1 MNLVSSFFVG
11 EAHTHLL
18 TLIFS
23 YHEIKPKFSP
33 FIVPRSC
40 SVESTEMSESNKEM
54 PSGISAF
61 PCQPCT
67 CLNEIGLMKLKTEA
81 RIINLLHLFFYLAGL
96 LFDSTG
102 SYNIVFFLSSG
113 LVIGGSCVMFLIPIL
128 LPSKKTLLKVFT
140 PDITVSVQQTLNEDD
155 HYDFVETEKAIVRTS
170 HFSFKSFADQFEIDR
185 SRLLLDRSPNLSSR
199 PSSFVLFS
207 IVPEG
212 SFRDLSQSNYE
223 RHSSSREASYTSL
236 ARLSEIRVE
245 SRTNSCARLEPV
257 AEAETSDSSV
267 SSEFLDV
274 ITEPQQAESELVI
287 SSLSCDSIDES
298 GSHVKAIGV
307 DSDHGQKDGAT
318 VPDITV
324 SMTTEGGFTSEE
336 SVVSSCDSKELVSSS
351 ADLSEN
357 RLSAYSWNSTGSD
370 LSWKTQC
377 SEAGTEDS
385 GYAEEV
391 TPYLAEDNVDFNAHK
406 DSIKT
411 YPSQDNLKSEST
423 KQASFCS
430 CDGEVET
437 KMNNNE
443 RNSLGNN
450 VMEHAQMLKEGPL
463 IDPGP
468 SDYYSELLESQL
480 NEQSQCACG
489 EDENDFVSKSVSYA
503 KETNV
508 PFIADLPQPPDIY
521 SEMFEGILE
530 KVNEYVE
537 SFSELSNCYD
547 SLKTWPKVSMTDLKT
562 CEQETMV

>member
-1 MNLVSSFFVG
+1 
-11 EAHTHLL
+11 
-18 TLIFS
+18 
-23 YHEIKPKFSP
+23 
-33 FIVPRSC
+33 
-40 SVESTEMSESNKEM
+40 
-54 PSGISAF
+54 
-61 PCQPCT
+61 
-67 CLNEIGLMKLKTEA
+67 MKLKTEA

-155 HYDFVETEKAIVRTS
+155 HYDFVENEKAIVRTS
-170 HFSFKSFADQFEIDR
+170 HFSFKSFADQFEVDR

-257 AEAETSDSSV
+257 AEAETSDASV

-274 ITEPQQAESELVI
+274 ITEPRQAESELVI
-287 SSLSCDSIDES
+287 SSLSRDAIDES
-298 GSHVKAIGV
+298 GSHVKTIDV
-307 DSDHGQKDGAT
+307 DSDHDQKDGAS

-324 SMTTEGGFTSEE
+324 SMTTESGFTSEE
-336 SVVSSCDSKELVSSS
+336 SVVSSFDSKELVSSS
-351 ADLSEN
+351 ADLAEN
-357 RLSAYSWNSTGSD
+357 RLSAYSWDSTGSN

-391 TPYLAEDNVDFNAHK
+391 APCLAEDNVDFNARK

-411 YPSQDNLKSEST
+411 YLSQDNLKSESMQ
-423 KQASFCS
+423 QASFCS
-430 CDGEVET
+430 CDGALET

-443 RNSLGNN
+443 RNSLENN
-450 VMEHAQMLKEGPL
+450 VMEQAQMLKEGPL
-463 IDPGP
+463 IIDPGP

-489 EDENDFVSKSVSYA
+489 EDENDFVSKSVSHA
-503 KETNV
+503 KEKNE

-547 SLKTWPKVSMTDLKT
+547 SLKAWPKVSMTDLKT